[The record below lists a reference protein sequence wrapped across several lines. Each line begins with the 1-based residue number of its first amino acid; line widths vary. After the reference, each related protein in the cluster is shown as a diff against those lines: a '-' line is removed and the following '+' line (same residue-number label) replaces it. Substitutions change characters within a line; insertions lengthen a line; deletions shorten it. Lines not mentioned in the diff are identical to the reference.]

1 MIYSIRLVDGLKK
14 VLTGESSVV
23 PGVSKI
29 LLTMDGQMMTGF
41 WMVWEF
47 LCCVTVS

>member
-1 MIYSIRLVDGLKK
+1 MYSIRLVDGLKK
-14 VLTGESSVV
+14 VLTGESIVV
-23 PGVSKI
+23 PGVSSI
-29 LLTMDGQMMTGF
+29 LLTMEHQRLTGF